1 MKFRQDK
8 KNRPRLKIEPENTD
22 RLLEAMGAFVVV
34 YMWILTIMY
43 YQDLPDTIPVH
54 FNIKGEPDRFG
65 GRQTLLFI
73 PGISTLIYIMLTVMN
88 KFPHVFN
95 YPVKITEENAP
106 RQYRYAT
113 RMVRYM
119 KFAMSV
125 IFATIVIYITGLVRG
140 EGPGPYRWLIPVSAA
155 LVFLPVIF
163 YTVKMFRDK

>member
-65 GRQTLLFI
+65 GRQTLL
-73 PGISTLIYIMLTVMN
+73 V
-88 KFPHVFN
+88 
-95 YPVKITEENAP
+95 ITS
-106 RQYRYAT
+106 Y
-113 RMVRYM
+113 
-119 KFAMSV
+119 S
-125 IFATIVIYITGLVRG
+125 IH
-140 EGPGPYRWLIPVSAA
+140 
-155 LVFLPVIF
+155 
-163 YTVKMFRDK
+163 YTKLYEI

>member
-1 MKFRQDK
+1 MKFREDK
-8 KNRPRLKIEPENTD
+8 KNRPRLKIEAENTD
-22 RLLEAMGAFVVV
+22 RLLEALGTFVIAYV
-34 YMWILTIMY
+34 WILTFMY

-54 FNIKGEPDRFG
+54 FNIKGEPDGFG
-65 GRQTLLFI
+65 GRETLLFL
-73 PGISTLIYIMLTVMN
+73 PGISTIIYIMLTVLN
-88 KFPHVFN
+88 KFPHTFN

-125 IFATIVIYITGLVRG
+125 IFATIVIYIIGMVRG
-140 EGPGPYRWLIPVSAA
+140 EGPGPNRWLIPVSAA